1 MSSVRLL
8 CLALLISTLPTFAV
22 AQAPVRAPL
31 QGTSDEEAA
40 CRPDVVKFCRA
51 AMPDTFRI
59 LACLQSNRAQ
69 LRQACKRVLANHG
82 Q

>member
-1 MSSVRLL
+1 MSPVRLL
-8 CLALLISTLPTFAV
+8 CLALLISAAPTLAM
-22 AQAPVRAPL
+22 AQTPVRAPL
-31 QGTSDEEAA
+31 QGTNAEEAA
-40 CRPDVVKFCRA
+40 CKPDVVKFCRT

-69 LRQACKRVLANHG
+69 LRQSCKRVLANHG